1 MFFLSKLSTDVILY
15 YVVLMSARRAYFA
28 IIVINKDL
36 VVIVAD
42 YQERYSIVWG
52 QVWMHGGLEHL

>member
-1 MFFLSKLSTDVILY
+1 
-15 YVVLMSARRAYFA
+15 MSARRAYFA

-42 YQERYSIVWG
+42 HQERYSIVWG